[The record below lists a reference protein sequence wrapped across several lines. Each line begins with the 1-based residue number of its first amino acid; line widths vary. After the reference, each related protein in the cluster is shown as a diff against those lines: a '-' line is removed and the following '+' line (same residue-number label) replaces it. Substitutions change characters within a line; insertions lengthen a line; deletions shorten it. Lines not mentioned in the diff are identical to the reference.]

1 MAIGFSITGGTEI
14 LQVAD
19 AVAKEKNLSKD
30 IILSALEESILA
42 VAKRK
47 YGSERNIKVK
57 VDQKNG
63 EIKIVKEMNVVER
76 VEDYENEIEIDDAK
90 KIDPNVKIGEKVV
103 EQLPPVEFGRV
114 NSATFKGVLTSK
126 IIDAERYKEFE
137 EFKDRVGEIITGSV
151 KRIDYGNIYIDFGR
165 SETVLQKE
173 ETIQRETFRSG
184 DRIRA
189 YIYDVRREAKGPQIF
204 LSRRHPNF
212 LAELFR
218 QEVPEIYDGVI
229 QIKGVVREAGSRAKI
244 AVSSSDPSL
253 DPVGACIGPRG
264 SRVSAIYNEL
274 QGEKIDIIEWSG
286 DVAKFAVSALSSK
299 SKDNFVQVT
308 KIVIDEVRGVIEA
321 IVPDDQK
328 SLAIGRRGQNVK
340 LASEL
345 VGWEIDVMGEGEY
358 SERSTDEFN
367 KATELFVSVLN
378 LDMVIGQLLAS
389 EGFKTIEEVAFVDE
403 KELLNIEGFDKELAE
418 ELQKRAKAKI
428 VSEQK
433 E

>member
-57 VDQKNG
+57 VDQKTG

-126 IIDAERYKEFE
+126 IIDAERSKEFE